1 MNTIFNRWTLT
12 AFGVLALAVSVRA
25 AEVPESTR
33 AAIEQVRTSGDFQPA
48 AAFRHLNE
56 AVPRLSGDAPGR
68 AAVAAALREAAGAA
82 DTTPL
87 GRSVLCRHLAVV
99 AGEADME
106 VLRAWLSDPDKADA
120 ARLALDAI
128 ASPAATPPDRAALL
142 ADAASDRPATRIAAL
157 SSLVHH
163 HARAAVPVLTSAL
176 GDADP
181 DVRATA
187 IALLARVDGAA
198 LAAALP
204 RLDPPHQTLA
214 LDALALHR
222 VRTARAAVR
231 ALLDD
236 ADEHVRS
243 AAREALGAVGD
254 AGDLPLLA
262 ERGAHQ
268 AISRLTA
275 PGVDDAIRKGIE
287 SDPDP
292 ARRLT
297 LVQAAAA
304 RGADDLVPTLLRA
317 ARDVDEGVETAALR
331 ALSRMVTPD
340 AYAGLIDA
348 LAETGSPD
356 IERIVTVMGR
366 RLSDPAARDAPLRA
380 RLQDDAVSPEAQK
393 ALWRTLAAFGGDE
406 TLALLRQTIASSAS
420 APDARNAAIQALA
433 EWQDD
438 SAMEDLA
445 AVVADA
451 ASTEDQRALAR
462 GALERLLPAAPD
474 GIRARVYL
482 NCGVNERALGRTGER
497 LRLLQGTPWT
507 WAPQAQATVA
517 FDAKEV
523 VIEASHLNEGQAY
536 WLGFSWWD
544 YDGRGRAQTVTING
558 RPVSPKIRLPT
569 WTDAQQPAEALTV
582 NIPADEIKDGRVRIG
597 FRMDESANAVV
608 SEVWLAEGSDSTAGI
623 RVIEVEAAVPR
634 AEVRANEGA
643 EKRVLIV
650 TGLEYPGHPWRETTP
665 LLVKGLAADPRME
678 ISVSEEPAILAHA
691 ALGDYDAIV
700 LHYQNHEI
708 PPPEGALA
716 NLSRIVKEGRGLVI
730 VHFASGAFIDWTTRV
745 VPEEFEVLAGRIW
758 NTQRRGHDPH
768 GVFRVRIT
776 DAEHPITAG
785 LEDFDTLDELY
796 TMLDGDTPI
805 RVLAEATSRVDGES
819 YPIVFVTEPGKGRS
833 FHCALGHDPRAFNE
847 PTLQLYRR
855 GVAWAAGL
863 PLD

>member
-1 MNTIFNRWTLT
+1 MNTPFRRWMMT
-12 AFGVLALAVSVRA
+12 AFGVLAMAVSVRA
-25 AEVPESTR
+25 SEVPESTR
-33 AAIEQVRTSGDFQPA
+33 AAIEQVRTSGDFQPS
-48 AAFRHLNE
+48 AAFRHLND

-68 AAVAAALREAAGAA
+68 AAVAVALREAAGDA

-99 AGEADME
+99 AGDGDIQA
-106 VLRAWLSDPDKADA
+106 LRAWLSDPGRADA

-128 ASPAATPPDRAALL
+128 SPPAPTSPDRAALR

-157 SSLVHH
+157 SALAHH
-163 HARAAVPVLTSAL
+163 DARAARRALRAAL

-181 DVRATA
+181 LVRATA

-222 VRTARAAVR
+222 VRAARQAVR
-231 ALLDD
+231 AMIDD
-236 ADEHVRS
+236 ADEHVRT
-243 AAREALGAVGD
+243 AARAALGAVGD
-254 AGDLPLLA
+254 AGDLPRLA
-262 ERGAHQ
+262 ERGAQ
-268 AISRLTA
+268 EAISRLSA
-275 PGVDDAIRKGIE
+275 PGVDAAIRKGIE

-292 ARRLT
+292 AHRLT
-297 LVQAAAA
+297 LVQAATA

-317 ARDVDEGVETAALR
+317 ARDADAGVQDAALR
-331 ALSRMVTPD
+331 ALSRMGAPD

-348 LAETGSPD
+348 LAETGSPRM
-356 IERIVTVMGR
+356 EGIVKLMGR

-380 RLQDDAVSPEAQK
+380 RLKEAPVSPDARG
-393 ALWRTLAAFGGDE
+393 ALWRTLAAFSGNE
-406 TLALLRQTIASSAS
+406 TLALLRQTLASAS
-420 APDARNAAIQALA
+420 TPDARDAAIEALA
-433 EWQDD
+433 KWLDE
-438 SAMEDLA
+438 
-445 AVVADA
+445 
-451 ASTEDQRALAR
+451 ASTEAPRAM
-462 GALERLLPAAPD
+462 ERHAPPPPE

-507 WAPQAQATVA
+507 WAEKDRATVA

-523 VIEASHLNEGQAY
+523 VIEASHLKEGQAY

-558 RPVSPKIRLPT
+558 HPVSPKMRLPA
-569 WTDAQQPAEALTV
+569 WTGAQQPAEARTV
-582 NIPADEIKDGRVRIG
+582 RIPAEDIRDGRVRIG
-597 FRMDESANAVV
+597 FRRDEGDNAVV
-608 SEVWLAEGSDSTAGI
+608 SEVWLAETGDSTAGI
-623 RVIEVEAAVPR
+623 RALEAEAAAPR
-634 AEVRANEGA
+634 AEIRANPGA
-643 EKRVLIV
+643 AKRVLLV

-678 ISVSEEPAILAHA
+678 ISVSEDPAILAHA
-691 ALGDYDAIV
+691 ALGGYDAIV
-700 LHYQNHEI
+700 LHYQNHEV

-716 NLSRIVKEGRGLVI
+716 HLSRVVREGRGLVI

-745 VPEEFEVLAGRIW
+745 VPKDFEVLAGRIW
-758 NTQRRGHDPH
+758 NTKRRGHDPH
-768 GVFRVRIT
+768 GAFRVRIT

-796 TMLDGDTPI
+796 TMLDGETPI
-805 RVLAEATSRVDGES
+805 RVLAEATSQVDGKS
-819 YPIVFVTEPGKGRS
+819 YPLVFVTEPGTGRT

-847 PTLQLYRR
+847 PTLRLYRR

-863 PLD
+863 TP